1 MDSRSG
7 KGGKKS
13 FLKRVEIKF
22 KCQTYR
28 CLSHRPDGAYNH
40 PKREMVGREAILKE
54 EIKTAMEEKQFVL
67 HYQPQIEIAN
77 GRLVGVEALLHWK
90 HPSLGI
96 LGPAGFISAA
106 EEIGIINSIGQW
118 TIHETCRQAVC
129 WQV

>member
-1 MDSRSG
+1 
-7 KGGKKS
+7 
-13 FLKRVEIKF
+13 
-22 KCQTYR
+22 
-28 CLSHRPDGAYNH
+28 
-40 PKREMVGREAILKE
+40 MVGREAILKE

-96 LGPAGFISAA
+96 LGPAGFILAA
-106 EEIGIINSIGQW
+106 EEIEIINSIGQW